1 MTQPDEFGH
10 DPAVQM
16 MRRVFKQMEM
26 RQKKIIQQAG
36 ISSFDPGLRHI
47 RQKALADFE
56 RTWASQARS
65 SAPVSEDDYAILYEN
80 CLLER
85 LKGAL

>member
-26 RQKKIIQQAG
+26 RQKKIIQRAG
-36 ISSFDPGLRHI
+36 LSPFDPRLRRI
-47 RQKALADFE
+47 REKALTDFE
-56 RTWASQARS
+56 RTWANQARS
-65 SAPVSEDDYAILYEN
+65 STPVSEDDYAILYEN